1 MRILNIVSLFI
12 SFISVAQIQNG
23 RIEYGINIEMPA
35 ELQAPNSFKTSYAE
49 AIENAKYLNF
59 TLIFNQEIS
68 VFSIINAIGLDDQ
81 GYFYAKLFSG
91 YRGEVYQNKEGSL
104 SVLGGEFGN
113 YILKKESNEWELINE
128 TKEIEGFICYK
139 ATSSKVVVNSKGT
152 FQFPVI
158 AWYCPKIPLSYGP
171 SGYGNLPGLILELQV
186 RNVVFGI
193 KKLDLNLDK
202 EPIIPKIKEYKMIT
216 EKELNE
222 IIDKN
227 KNSFKKPKDKF

>member
-1 MRILNIVSLFI
+1 MKTLNIVLLLI
-12 SFISVAQIQNG
+12 SFICVGQIQNG
-23 RIEYGINIEMPA
+23 RIEYGINIEMPV
-35 ELQAPNSFKTSYAE
+35 ELQAPNSFKTSYSE

-59 TLIFNQEIS
+59 TLVFNQETSI
-68 VFSIINAIGLDDQ
+68 FSIIDAIGRDDQ

-91 YRGEVYQNKEGSL
+91 YKGEVYQNKEGSL

-113 YILKKESNEWELINE
+113 YILKKKSNEWELINE
-128 TKEIEGFICYK
+128 TKEIEGFLCYK
-139 ATSSKVVVNSKGT
+139 AASTKTVVNSKGT

-158 AWYCPKIPLSYGP
+158 AWYCPKIPFSYGP
-171 SGYGNLPGLILELQV
+171 NGYGDLPGLILELQV

-193 KKLDLNLDK
+193 KKMDLNLDK